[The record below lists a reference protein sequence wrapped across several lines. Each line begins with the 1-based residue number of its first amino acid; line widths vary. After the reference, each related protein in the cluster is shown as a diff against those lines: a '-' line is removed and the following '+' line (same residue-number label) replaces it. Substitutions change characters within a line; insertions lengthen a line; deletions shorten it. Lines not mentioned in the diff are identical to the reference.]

1 MNLLSPVLNWR
12 AMFAFFSILYK
23 QRELTLEM
31 TKREFSERY
40 AGQVFGVLWGF
51 AHPIVI
57 ILVYIF
63 IFSFV
68 FQSRVDPGDVSS
80 TANYAVFML
89 AGLIP
94 WMALAETLNKGTQVI
109 TSNSNLVKQVI
120 FPLEILPAK
129 TVIASFIN
137 QVILL
142 FGVLVYAS
150 IQTGGP
156 TWSFCL
162 LPTLLTLQF
171 MQMLGLSMIL
181 STIGVYIRD
190 LKDLVQV
197 FCLIN
202 IYLMP
207 VIYMPG
213 WLPSSV
219 RWMIYLNPFSYQT
232 LCFQDAI
239 YYGKITNSW
248 TWLVYCLL
256 SFLLLGVGYRLFL
269 KLRIFI
275 GNVL

>member
-1 MNLLSPVLNWR
+1 MNMLSPVLNLR
-12 AMFAFFSILYK
+12 AILTFFSILYK

-40 AGQVFGVLWGF
+40 AGQVLGVLWGF
-51 AHPIVI
+51 AHPVVI

-68 FQSRVDPGDVSS
+68 FQSRVDPGDTSS
-80 TANYAVFML
+80 TANYAIYML

-137 QVILL
+137 QIILL
-142 FGVLVYAS
+142 IGVLLFAG
-150 IQTGGP
+150 IQMGGP
-156 TWSFCL
+156 TWSLCL
-162 LPTLLTLQF
+162 LPFLLALQF
-171 MQMLGLSMIL
+171 IQMLGVSMIL
-181 STIGVYIRD
+181 STLGAYIRD
-190 LKDLVQV
+190 LKDLIQV

-207 VIYMPG
+207 VIYMPS

-219 RWMIYLNPFSYQT
+219 RWLIYLNPFSYQT

-239 YYGKITNSW
+239 YHGSITHWW
-248 TWLVYCLL
+248 TWLIYCLL
-256 SFLLLGVGYRLFL
+256 SFLMLGIGYRLFL
-269 KLRIFI
+269 KLRISI